1 MNDDSNSES
10 CSIFVP
16 HGFAEGRELP
26 TVAQVMPQQRSKS
39 ALLMRSLCTM
49 YSTNST
55 ATPSRFSG
63 SRFVSSLLTSALH
76 YTSLFY
82 SDATSLS
89 HTQTHTQTKVR
100 QTLSLVDVK
109 WDDFVTA
116 PDFGKYAYGRVNWD
130 PKTDP
135 ALYVRIPPQLLNK
148 DSENTNFDLLASS
161 QNLSAGGASP
171 LGGGRDRESEGERR
185 GRGASQ
191 WVIEHLY
198 AMPYATTEY
207 PFMPFLLHEMH
218 NA

>member
-1 MNDDSNSES
+1 MFRALAQRSKNKPKRHLFSNALQRSSKLLGISTMLLQKELSVNDDSNSES

-89 HTQTHTQTKVR
+89 HTQTHT
-100 QTLSLVDVK
+100 
-109 WDDFVTA
+109 
-116 PDFGKYAYGRVNWD
+116 
-130 PKTDP
+130 
-135 ALYVRIPPQLLNK
+135 NK
-148 DSENTNFDLLASS
+148 GAANSE
-161 QNLSAGGASP
+161 P
-171 LGGGRDRESEGERR
+171 R
-185 GRGASQ
+185 GRKMGRFRNG
-191 WVIEHLY
+191 
-198 AMPYATTEY
+198 T
-207 PFMPFLLHEMH
+207 
-218 NA
+218 